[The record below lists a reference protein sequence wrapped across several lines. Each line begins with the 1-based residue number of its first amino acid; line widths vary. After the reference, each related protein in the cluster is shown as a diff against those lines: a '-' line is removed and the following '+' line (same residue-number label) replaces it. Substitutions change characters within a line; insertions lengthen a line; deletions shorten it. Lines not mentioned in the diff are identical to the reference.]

1 MANILYPPSRPQ
13 SVGEILDSAFR
24 IFGATL
30 LKCLPYAALAVIAGQ
45 LPTLYDLSHGRPLL
59 GAVMAQRT
67 QLLSQ
72 HLHDPLWWILYAVAI
87 LGTMTLTNA
96 VMLRQY
102 ALATGRAANASAELT
117 TGLRKIPGTLLIW
130 ILLGLA
136 VAGCMLPAGII
147 GGVAAASAGAPQ
159 AVVAFTLFVLLA
171 LIPASWLFVR
181 WSCSVTVYLLLD
193 RTALDSLTHSWR
205 LTAGNFWRLSLI
217 YTVGLV
223 LLLVL
228 YGLSSVLGGVMAL
241 VLARGDV
248 AVITAATT
256 VVVVLLGAV
265 ATPFYWA
272 LALAV
277 LGDLSVRREGTDLAQ
292 RLSAPAT

>member
-30 LKCLPYAALAVIAGQ
+30 PKCLPYAALAVIAGQ

-59 GAVMAQRT
+59 QAVLTQRI
-67 QLLSQ
+67 
-72 HLHDPLWWILYAVAI
+72 HDPLWWALYVVAI
-87 LGTMTLTNA
+87 VGTMTLTNA
-96 VMLRQY
+96 VILRQY
-102 ALATGRAANASAELT
+102 GLATGRAAAAGAELA
-117 TGLRKIPGTLLIW
+117 TGARKIPGMLLIA
-130 ILLGLA
+130 IVLGLA
-136 VAGCMLPAGII
+136 VVGCLLPAGIVGGMAAGFS
-147 GGVAAASAGAPQ
+147 GGVPQ
-159 AVVAFTLFVLLA
+159 AAVALTLFVLLA
-171 LIPASWLFVR
+171 LIPASWLLVR
-181 WSCSVTVYLLLD
+181 WSCSGTVYLLMD
-193 RTALDSLTHSWR
+193 RTAVESLSHSWR
-205 LTAGNFWRLSLI
+205 LTAGNFWRLSLV
-217 YTVGLV
+217 YTVGVV

-228 YGLSSVLGGVMAL
+228 YALSTVLGGVMAL

-277 LGDLSVRREGTDLAQ
+277 LGDLSARREGTDLAQ
-292 RLSAPAT
+292 RMSAPATQ